1 MTPIDEQLSEDRVR
15 VLINDEINKKYVLRE
30 VCEGRVTKFR
40 EECDSM
46 KDTVDK
52 LECRIQK
59 VYTVLLVTL
68 STALVNM
75 LILLLKR

>member
-1 MTPIDEQLSEDRVR
+1 MTPVDEQLSEDRVK
-15 VLINDEINKKYVLRE
+15 VLINDEIAKKYVLKE
-30 VCEGRVTKFR
+30 VCDGRVIKFR
-40 EECDSM
+40 EECDNM
-46 KDTVDK
+46 KNTVDK

-59 VYTVLLVTL
+59 IYTVLLVTL

>member
-1 MTPIDEQLSEDRVR
+1 MTPIDEQLSDRIR
-15 VLINDEINKKYVLRE
+15 ILINDEINKKYVLKE
-30 VCEGRVTKFR
+30 ICEGKTTKFR
-40 EECDSM
+40 EECDNM
-46 KDTVDK
+46 KNIVDK

-59 VYTVLLVTL
+59 IYTVLLVTL